1 MLSEIGKNVVIRYHA
16 ETSAAQANVRQLQ
29 KTQEKHDAT
38 LKAQQQGEI
47 KGLEDKIAKYAKYA
61 MYAGAAFAAIKVSID
76 AMGYAYDQ
84 QELRERAAGH
94 SIEALREATRGLV
107 SENELLKLAQSANH
121 GVMKTSA
128 DDLIV
133 MAKAMDVY
141 KERGYDATKVAQD
154 FGEYLQTGK
163 ARALK
168 DYGLQIDEAR
178 GSVAQYAQ
186 TMEQL
191 NVVAR
196 EQAKIEEDGGDRMQQ
211 RKVQIEDATARLK
224 ESFGT
229 LVAVAEPL
237 LTAMIDAF
245 TMVLDG
251 WRQILDLLNDLPSA
265 TDAFRAA
272 RMAMEKSGGEI
283 AIEEGMKVTEKL
295 LRDQMAKIAEQKRAE
310 KKAAFDAMI
319 AAASPEEIAFA
330 RMTAEKMGAALGAG
344 FGAGFDRVTAQFS
357 GGKKGRRGGAGGG
370 IRIPITFTTI
380 DDVELDVL
388 GARAASE
395 DMAAREA
402 EKAAALRARFGRA
415 SSLDTGT
422 DFAGGAFAT
431 PESLAVIESSRD
443 LMSEY
448 EQFNSQQSDSILKKM
463 FGEPQE
469 FEAYAEGL
477 GMLQNAGRAAFE
489 ALITGSGSAGEA
501 FKAMIAQNM
510 MSLASE
516 MFGRSIYEA
525 AMAVGSLAMYDFK
538 GAALHGKAAAMY
550 AVGAGALGMI
560 GSQLGGGAVVGKG
573 AGGAAATGSSLPSTT
588 SSAINSA
595 PSDARGRSVTVVVG
609 DDFADDSPRKRQQR
623 AQRMVALGLRTD
635 SEVTYS

>member
-16 ETSAAQANVRQLQ
+16 ETAAAQANVRQLQ

-38 LKAQQQGEI
+38 LKMQQEGEI
-47 KGLEDKIAKYAKYA
+47 KGLEAKIAKYAKYA
-61 MYAGAAFAAIKVSID
+61 MYAGAAFAAVKVSIE
-76 AMGYAYDQ
+76 AMTYSFDQ

-94 SIEALREATRGLV
+94 NIDALREATRGLV
-107 SENELLKLAQSANH
+107 SETDLLKLAQSANL

-128 DDLIV
+128 DDLIIL
-133 MAKAMDVY
+133 AKAMDVY
-141 KERGYDATKVAQD
+141 KERGYDAAKVTQD

-163 ARALK
+163 AKALK

-178 GSVAQYAQ
+178 GSVAQYKQ

-196 EQAKIEEDGGDRMQQ
+196 EQAQIEEDGGDRMQQ
-211 RKVQIEDATARLK
+211 RKIQIEDATAKLK

-229 LVAVAEPL
+229 LVATAEPL
-237 LTAMIDAF
+237 LTFMVETITMI
-245 TMVLDG
+245 LDG
-251 WRQILDLLNDLPSA
+251 WRQILDLINSIDIGGGLARTTDENLRSMVSDL
-265 TDAFRAA
+265 DREYAA
-272 RMAMEKSGGEI
+272 RRSLDR
-283 AIEEGMKVTEKL
+283 AIEEQEAIRAGNARTSAFLATATPAQLAEARAQGAKLGGAIKSGVSDGVGTLADWMRGSGKADKGKGGKGGAIRIPVIFTMEDRSELDEQGARLKAQAEAQRLATEKE
-295 LRDQMAKIAEQKRAE
+295 RS
-310 KKAAFDAMI
+310 AAFDESVTSFRAQGFS
-319 AAASPEEIAFA
+319 AAPEALEIAN
-330 RMTAEKMGAALGAG
+330 T
-344 FGAGFDRVTAQFS
+344 
-357 GGKKGRRGGAGGG
+357 
-370 IRIPITFTTI
+370 
-380 DDVELDVL
+380 
-388 GARAASE
+388 
-395 DMAAREA
+395 
-402 EKAAALRARFGRA
+402 
-415 SSLDTGT
+415 
-422 DFAGGAFAT
+422 
-431 PESLAVIESSRD
+431 SRD

-489 ALITGSGSAGEA
+489 ALITGSGSAAEA

-560 GSQLGGGAVVGKG
+560 ASQMGGGAG
-573 AGGAAATGSSLPSTT
+573 AGSGSGGAATGAALPSTT
-588 SSAINSA
+588 SSAINSS
-595 PSDARGRSVTVVVG
+595 PGEARGKSVTVVVG

>member
-1 MLSEIGKNVVIRYHA
+1 MLNEIGKNVVIRYHA
-16 ETSAAQANVRQLQ
+16 ETAAAQANVRQLQ

-38 LKAQQQGEI
+38 LKAQQEGEI
-47 KGLEDKIAKYAKYA
+47 KGLEAKIAKYAKYA
-61 MYAGAAFAAIKVSID
+61 MYAGAAFAAVKVSIE
-76 AMGYAYDQ
+76 AMTYSFDQ

-94 SIEALREATRGLV
+94 NIDALREATRGLV
-107 SENELLKLAQSANH
+107 SETDLLKLAQSANL

-163 ARALK
+163 AKALK

-272 RMAMEKSGGEI
+272 KMAMEKSGGEL
-283 AIEEGMKVTEKL
+283 AIEEGMKITEKL

-310 KKAAFDAMI
+310 KQAAFDAMI

-330 RMTAEKMGAALGAG
+330 RMTAEKMGAALGTG
-344 FGAGFDRVTAQFS
+344 FSAGFDRVTGQFS
-357 GGKKGRRGGAGGG
+357 GGKNGRKGGKGGG

-380 DDVELDVL
+380 DDVELDML
-388 GARAASE
+388 GSRAAAE

-402 EKAAALRARFGRA
+402 EKAAALRERFGRT
-415 SSLDTGT
+415 SSLDMGT
-422 DFAGGAFAT
+422 EVAGSAFAT

-489 ALITGSGSAGEA
+489 ALITGSGSAAEA

-560 GSQLGGGAVVGKG
+560 ASQMGGGAGAGSG
-573 AGGAAATGSSLPSTT
+573 AGGAATGAALPSTT
-588 SSAINSA
+588 SSAINSS
-595 PSDARGRSVTVVVG
+595 PGEARGKSVTVVVG

>member
-16 ETSAAQANVRQLQ
+16 ETAAAQANVRQLQ

-38 LKAQQQGEI
+38 LKKQQEGEI

-61 MYAGAAFAAIKVSID
+61 MYAGAAFAAVKVSIE
-76 AMGYAYDQ
+76 AMTYSFDQ

-94 SIEALREATRGLV
+94 NIDALREATRGLV
-107 SENELLKLAQSANH
+107 SETDLLKLAQSANL

-128 DDLIV
+128 DDLIIL
-133 MAKAMDVY
+133 AKAMDVY
-141 KERGYDATKVAQD
+141 KERGYDAAKVTQD

-178 GSVAQYAQ
+178 GSVAQYKQ

-196 EQAKIEEDGGDRMQQ
+196 EQAQIEEDGGDRMQQ
-211 RKVQIEDATARLK
+211 RKIQIEDATAKLK

-229 LVAVAEPL
+229 LVATAEPL
-237 LTAMIDAF
+237 LTFMVETITMI
-245 TMVLDG
+245 LDG
-251 WRQILDLLNDLPSA
+251 WRQILDLINSIDIGGGLARTTDENLRSMVSDL
-265 TDAFRAA
+265 DREYAA
-272 RMAMEKSGGEI
+272 RRSLDR
-283 AIEEGMKVTEKL
+283 AIEEQE
-295 LRDQMAKIAEQKRAE
+295 AIRAGNART
-310 KKAAFDAMI
+310 AAFLATATPAQL
-319 AAASPEEIAFA
+319 AAAKAQ
-330 RMTAEKMGAALGAG
+330 GAKLGGAIKSGVSDGIGTLADWMRGSGKAG
-344 FGAGFDRVTAQFS
+344 
-357 GGKKGRRGGAGGG
+357 KGAGGKG
-370 IRIPITFTTI
+370 GAIRIPIVFTTAGGQEMSE
-380 DDVELDVL
+380 VEARLQAQAEAKRL
-388 GARAASE
+388 ATEKERAAAFDESVTSFRAQGFS
-395 DMAAREA
+395 AAPEA
-402 EKAAALRARFGRA
+402 LEIAN
-415 SSLDTGT
+415 T
-422 DFAGGAFAT
+422 
-431 PESLAVIESSRD
+431 SRD

-550 AVGAGALGMI
+550 AAGAGALGMI

>member
-38 LKAQQQGEI
+38 LKKQQEAEI

-61 MYAGAAFAAIKVSID
+61 MYAGAAFTAVKVSIE
-76 AMGYAYDQ
+76 AMTYSFDQ

-94 SIEALREATRGLV
+94 NIDALREATRGLV
-107 SENELLKLAQSANH
+107 SETDLLKLAQSANL

-128 DDLIV
+128 DDLIIL
-133 MAKAMDVY
+133 AKAMDVY
-141 KERGYDATKVAQD
+141 KERGYDAAKVTQD

-163 ARALK
+163 AKALK

-178 GSVAQYAQ
+178 GSVAQYKQ

-196 EQAKIEEDGGDRMQQ
+196 EQAQIEEDGGDRMQQ
-211 RKVQIEDATARLK
+211 RKIQIEDATAKLK

-229 LVAVAEPL
+229 LVATAEPL
-237 LTAMIDAF
+237 LTFMVD
-245 TMVLDG
+245 TMTKILDG
-251 WRQILDLLNDLPSA
+251 WRQIIDLVNDLPSMS
-265 TDAFRAA
+265 DAFAA
-272 RMAMEKSGGEI
+272 AQMAMKKTGAEVAYDEAEKIMTS
-283 AIEEGMKVTEKL
+283 MLQKQV
-295 LRDQMAKIAEQKRAE
+295 DKIKAE
-310 KKAAFDAMI
+310 KKVQKDRDEFISAI
-319 AAASPEEIAFA
+319 TTISPGQVAFA
-330 RMTAEKMGAALGAG
+330 QSEFEKLFKAMEAAG
-344 FGAGFDRVTAQFS
+344 RAQKK
-357 GGKKGRRGGAGGG
+357 GGKGGKGGSR
-370 IRIPITFTTI
+370 
-380 DDVELDVL
+380 
-388 GARAASE
+388 GARAAPVEVETPMLDRMLEEMKVWDAWRADFIE
-395 DMAAREA
+395 DLNVRAATSAANSFVAVENPGIAMAVKSASDL
-402 EKAAALRARFGRA
+402 AA
-415 SSLDTGT
+415 D
-422 DFAGGAFAT
+422 
-431 PESLAVIESSRD
+431 
-443 LMSEY
+443 Y
-448 EQFNSQQSDSILKKM
+448 EQFNHQQSDSILKKM

-623 AQRMVALGLRTD
+623 AQRMVALGLRTN

>member
-16 ETSAAQANVRQLQ
+16 ETAAAQANVRQLQ
-29 KTQEKHDAT
+29 KTQEKHAGA
-38 LKAQQQGEI
+38 LKTQQEAEI
-47 KGLEDKIAKYAKYA
+47 SGLEGKIAKYAKYA
-61 MYAGAAFAAIKVSID
+61 MYAGAAFAAVKVSVE
-76 AMGYAYDQ
+76 AMSYAFDQ

-94 SIEALREATRGLV
+94 NIDALREATRGLV
-107 SENELLKLAQSANH
+107 SETDLLKLAQSANL

-128 DDLIV
+128 DDLIIL
-133 MAKAMDVY
+133 AKAMDVY
-141 KERGYDATKVAQD
+141 KERGYDAAKVTQD

-163 ARALK
+163 AKALK

-178 GSVAQYAQ
+178 GSVAQYKQ

-196 EQAKIEEDGGDRMQQ
+196 EQAQIEEDGGDRMQQ
-211 RKVQIEDATARLK
+211 RKIQIEDATAKLK

-229 LVAVAEPL
+229 MVAAAEPL
-237 LTAMIDAF
+237 LTFMVETITMI
-245 TMVLDG
+245 LDG
-251 WRQILDLLNDLPSA
+251 WRQILDLINSVDIGGGLARTTDENLRSMVSDL
-265 TDAFRAA
+265 DREYAA
-272 RMAMEKSGGEI
+272 RRSLDR
-283 AIEEGMKVTEKL
+283 AIEEQAAIRAGNARTTAFLASATPAQLAEAREQGAKFGGA
-295 LRDQMAKIAEQKRAE
+295 LRDGAVGAVGTLADWMRG
-310 KKAAFDAMI
+310 
-319 AAASPEEIAFA
+319 S
-330 RMTAEKMGAALGAG
+330 GAA
-344 FGAGFDRVTAQFS
+344 
-357 GGKKGRRGGAGGG
+357 GKGKGAGGKG
-370 IRIPITFTTI
+370 GAIRIPIVFTT
-380 DDVELDVL
+380 VGGEEMSEVS
-388 GARAASE
+388 ARLKAQAEAQRLATEKERSAAFDESVTSFRAQGFS
-395 DMAAREA
+395 AAPEA
-402 EKAAALRARFGRA
+402 LEIAN
-415 SSLDTGT
+415 T
-422 DFAGGAFAT
+422 
-431 PESLAVIESSRD
+431 SRD

-550 AVGAGALGMI
+550 AAGAGALGMI
-560 GSQLGGGAVVGKG
+560 AGQMGGGRG
-573 AGGAAATGSSLPSTT
+573 AGSAGGNAATGAALPSTT
-588 SSAINSA
+588 SSAINTA
-595 PSDARGRSVTVVVG
+595 PAASSGRSVTVVVG

-623 AQRMVALGLRTD
+623 AQRMVSLGLRTD
-635 SEVTYS
+635 KEVTYS

>member
-16 ETSAAQANVRQLQ
+16 ETAAAQANVRQLQ

-38 LKAQQQGEI
+38 LKAQQEGEI
-47 KGLEDKIAKYAKYA
+47 KGLEGKIAKYAKYA
-61 MYAGAAFAAIKVSID
+61 MYAGAAFAAVKVSME
-76 AMGYAYDQ
+76 AMTYSFDQ

-94 SIEALREATRGLV
+94 NIDALREATRGLV
-107 SENELLKLAQSANH
+107 SETDLLKLAQSANL

-128 DDLIV
+128 DDLIIL
-133 MAKAMDVY
+133 AKAMDVY
-141 KERGYDATKVAQD
+141 KERGYDAAKVTQD

-178 GSVAQYAQ
+178 GSVAQYKQ

-196 EQAKIEEDGGDRMQQ
+196 EQAQIEEDGGDRMQQ
-211 RKVQIEDATARLK
+211 RKIQIEDATAKLK

-229 LVAVAEPL
+229 LVATAEPL
-237 LTAMIDAF
+237 LTFMVETITMI
-245 TMVLDG
+245 LDG
-251 WRQILDLLNDLPSA
+251 WRQILDLINSIDIGGGLARTTDENLRSMVSDL
-265 TDAFRAA
+265 DREYAA
-272 RMAMEKSGGEI
+272 RRSQDR
-283 AIEEGMKVTEKL
+283 AIEEQE
-295 LRDQMAKIAEQKRAE
+295 AIRAANART
-310 KKAAFDAMI
+310 AAFLATATPAQL
-319 AAASPEEIAFA
+319 AAAKAQ
-330 RMTAEKMGAALGAG
+330 GAKLGRAIKSGVSDGIGTLADWMRGSGKAGKGAG
-344 FGAGFDRVTAQFS
+344 D
-357 GGKKGRRGGAGGG
+357 KGGA
-370 IRIPITFTTI
+370 IRIPIVFTTAGGQEMSE
-380 DDVELDVL
+380 VEARLQAQAEAKRL
-388 GARAASE
+388 AAEKERAAAFDESVTGFRAQGFSAAPE
-395 DMAAREA
+395 AFELAKTSQELMA
-402 EKAAALRARFGRA
+402 
-415 SSLDTGT
+415 
-422 DFAGGAFAT
+422 
-431 PESLAVIESSRD
+431 
-443 LMSEY
+443 EY
-448 EQFNSQQSDSILKKM
+448 EQFNSRQSDSILKKM

-550 AVGAGALGMI
+550 AAGAGALGMI

-588 SSAINSA
+588 SSAINKA
-595 PSDARGRSVTVVVG
+595 PEASTGKSVTVVVG

>member
-16 ETSAAQANVRQLQ
+16 ETAAAQAKVRQLQ
-29 KTQEKHDAT
+29 KTQEKHAGA
-38 LKAQQQGEI
+38 LKTQQEAEI
-47 KGLEDKIAKYAKYA
+47 AGLESKIAKYAKYA
-61 MYAGAAFAAIKVSID
+61 MYAGAAFAAVKVSIE
-76 AMGYAYDQ
+76 AMSYAFDQ

-94 SIEALREATRGLV
+94 NIDALREATRGLV
-107 SENELLKLAQSANH
+107 SETDLLKLAQSANL

-128 DDLIV
+128 DDLIIL
-133 MAKAMDVY
+133 AKAMDVY

-163 ARALK
+163 AKALK

-178 GSVAQYAQ
+178 GSLAQYRQ

-196 EQAKIEEDGGDRMQQ
+196 EQAQIEEDGGDRMQQ
-211 RKVQIEDATARLK
+211 RKIQIEDATAKLK

-229 LVAVAEPL
+229 MVAAAEPL
-237 LTAMIDAF
+237 LTFMVETITMI
-245 TMVLDG
+245 LDG
-251 WRQILDLLNDLPSA
+251 WRQILDLINSVDIGGSLARTTDENLRSMVSDL
-265 TDAFRAA
+265 DREYAA
-272 RMAMEKSGGEI
+272 RRSLDR
-283 AIEEGMKVTEKL
+283 AIEEQAAIRAGNARTTAFLASATPAQLAEAREQGARFGGA
-295 LRDQMAKIAEQKRAE
+295 LRDGAVGAVGTLADWMRGSG
-310 KKAAFDAMI
+310 KK
-319 AAASPEEIAFA
+319 
-330 RMTAEKMGAALGAG
+330 TK
-344 FGAGFDRVTAQFS
+344 
-357 GGKKGRRGGAGGG
+357 GGKGGKGGGAV
-370 IRIPITFTTI
+370 RVPIVFTTV
-380 DDVELDVL
+380 DDVEIDMLT
-388 GARAASE
+388 GRAAAE
-395 DMAAREA
+395 DAAAREA
-402 EKAAALRARFGRA
+402 EQAAALRSRFGRS
-415 SSLDTGT
+415 SSLDVEGFQPSGFNAPELQTAI
-422 DFAGGAFAT
+422 DAAGELQRIAA
-431 PESLAVIESSRD
+431 ES
-443 LMSEY
+443 Y
-448 EQFNSQQSDSILKKM
+448 QSTDSILKKM

-560 GSQLGGGAVVGKG
+560 GSQLGGGAVVSKG

-595 PSDARGRSVTVVVG
+595 PSDVRGRSVTVVVG